1 MMRQNQRSRFLPVRL
16 SAALVCAA
24 GLVMGSAQAAEFS
37 TGIECAIAEGPTH
50 EILLTN
56 GQTVK
61 VSIVKESPRE
71 VEVMVY
77 VGNLSAPRTYQR
89 SEIISI
95 TELSHSPS
103 AEDDGAEASDE
114 SAVTMTRVSS
124 SDADIPADAVKV
136 FVIELKG
143 KFGFDV
149 SVTPVRKAMDRA
161 RELGADV
168 VIVKCNNDWKTL
180 EGFTDEKTDDEGKFE
195 EYRFAEAIAPVF
207 TTDTITKWEKEP
219 QVVFWVE
226 RAMSGMAFLP
236 MVKPDIY
243 FTSDGRMGGVGDL
256 DSLFDGV
263 GDEVVRDKQKSLRLG
278 HVEGMAIEGGHD
290 PKLIRAMTRKSY
302 VLSYRIV
309 GGEPEYLE
317 GEAPGWELLTD
328 DGKDENADTDRDLVR
343 GLGNDALT
351 FTADLAK
358 KLGVSKG
365 TADTLDD
372 LLFEMGIDDRAYILD
387 DSDEDGLSDKGQR
400 ELEDWSQG
408 IARAQQKLR
417 RLQFDIANVEV
428 RPQRNDPDGS
438 KARNSARGKRLR
450 LINEAIG
457 LLNRYG
463 EVLDPG
469 EQLRVQLELQKQQ
482 IENEKRLERTRRG
495 GGGRRGRSGGGGG
508 G

>member
-1 MMRQNQRSRFLPVRL
+1 MRQNLRSRFGPVRL

-24 GLVMGSAQAAEFS
+24 GLLTGTAQASDFGA
-37 TGIECAIAEGPTH
+37 GLRCVVADGPTH

-56 GQTVK
+56 GSTVK
-61 VSIVKESPRE
+61 VSIVKESPKQ
-71 VEVMVY
+71 VEVLVY
-77 VGNLSAPRTYQR
+77 VGSLSAPRTYQR

-95 TELSHSPS
+95 TELAHSP
-103 AEDDGAEASDE
+103 ADEPEASASDDDRAA
-114 SAVTMTRVSS
+114 SMSQATST
-124 SDADIPADAVKV
+124 DADIPADAVKV
-136 FVIELKG
+136 FVIELTG
-143 KFGFDV
+143 RFGFDV

-168 VIVKCNNDWKTL
+168 VIVKCNNDWKQL
-180 EGFTDEKTDDEGKFE
+180 DGFTDEKTDDQGKFE
-195 EYRFAEAIAPVF
+195 EYRFAESIAPVF
-207 TTDTITKWEKEP
+207 TTDTITMWDKEP

-236 MVKPDIY
+236 MIKPDIY

-290 PKLIRAMTRKSY
+290 PRLIDAMSRKSY

-309 GGEPEYLE
+309 GGKPEYLV
-317 GEAPGWELLTD
+317 GEAPGWELMTD

-351 FTADLAK
+351 FTAELAK
-358 KLGVSKG
+358 KLDVSKG

-372 LLFEMGIDDRAYILD
+372 LLFEMGFEDRAYILD
-387 DSDEDGLSDKGQR
+387 DSNEDGFSDSGER

-408 IARAQQKLR
+408 IARALQKLR

-428 RPQRNDPDGS
+428 RPVRNDPTGN
-438 KARNSARGKRLR
+438 KARNAARGKRLR

-469 EQLRVQLELQKQQ
+469 EQSRVGLELQKQQ
-482 IENEKRLERTRRG
+482 IENEKRLERTRS
-495 GGGRRGRSGGGGG
+495 GGGRRGRNGGGGG
-508 G
+508 GGG